1 MKTFALTSLALLCA
15 SALALA
21 QDEPKTPT
29 GKPTSAEESSRMPV
43 GQLRVSGRVYV
54 GEPAPDFELTSSSG
68 RQVSLSRLKGNW
80 VLLHFADDRKAFAGL
95 RELHEGLTQL
105 GVVLLGICKD
115 KPQALRPFV
124 QREGIP
130 FELVADVTGEIS
142 AVYGL
147 YDSARSSSRPGFV
160 VVDRNGIV
168 RLALQGQAPPKE
180 VLELTRFTIV
190 GF

>member
-1 MKTFALTSLALLCA
+1 MKTFALTLLALLCA

-21 QDEPKTPT
+21 QGEPKTPT
-29 GKPTSAEESSRMPV
+29 IKPQSTEQSSNVPL
-43 GQLRVSGRVYV
+43 GQLRVSGHVYV
-54 GEPAPDFELTSSSG
+54 GEPAPDFELTSSAG
-68 RQVSLSRLKGNW
+68 RQVSLSRLKGDW
-80 VLLHFADDRKAFAGL
+80 VLLSFADDRKAFAGL
-95 RELHEGLTQL
+95 RELHEGLKEL

-124 QREGIP
+124 QREGIT
-130 FELVADVTGEIS
+130 FELVADATGEIS
-142 AVYGL
+142 AIYGL
-147 YDSARSSSRPGFV
+147 YDVARSASRPGFV